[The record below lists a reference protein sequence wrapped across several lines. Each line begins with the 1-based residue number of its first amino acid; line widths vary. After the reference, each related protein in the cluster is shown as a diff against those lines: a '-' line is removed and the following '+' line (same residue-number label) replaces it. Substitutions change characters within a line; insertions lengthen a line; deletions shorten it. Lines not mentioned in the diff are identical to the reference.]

1 MSMEK
6 LPQFSLKK
14 FYLKDY
20 LTIFLG
26 TFMYALGVTLFI
38 MPQQFVLGGLTGV
51 AVLFNYGFGMPVSI
65 MVLIMNAILLAVSY
79 KVLGTEFLIKTV
91 VGVGSLTAFLGFFE
105 ALNFTPIMTEEPLM
119 AGLVGSIVAGAGVG
133 LVMSVNS
140 STGGTDIIILIIN
153 KYRNVTPGRMM
164 LYIDLF
170 IVTSSFLIFRSI
182 ETIVFGLIIIAV
194 MSTSVDWI
202 LNGIRQSVQFFIF
215 SREYDEIATQVNM
228 QLGRGCTVLDG
239 TGWYTKKEQKVLV
252 LMAKRSES
260 NSIFRLVKS
269 IDPNAFVSQSNVVG
283 VYGKGFDRIR

>member
-1 MSMEK
+1 MKKS
-6 LPQFSLKK
+6 PQFSLKK

-26 TFMYALGVTLFI
+26 TFMYALSVTLFI
-38 MPQQFVLGGLTGV
+38 MPHQFVLGGLTGV

-65 MVLIMNAILLAVSY
+65 TVLVVNAILLTISN

-105 ALNFTPIMTEEPLM
+105 TLNFTPIMTDEPLM
-119 AGLVGSIVAGAGVG
+119 AGLVGAIVAGAGVG

-140 STGGTDIIILIIN
+140 STGGTDIIILILN

-164 LYIDLF
+164 LYIDLI
-170 IVTSSFLIFRSI
+170 IVTSSFVIFRSI
-182 ETIVFGLIIIAV
+182 ETIVFGIIIIAV

-202 LNGIRQSVQFFIF
+202 LNGIRQSVQFFIV
-215 SREYDEIATQVNM
+215 SREYEEIATQVNM

-239 TGWYTKKEQKVLV
+239 TGWYTKSEQKVLI

-269 IDPNAFVSQSNVVG
+269 IDPNAFVSQTNVVG
-283 VYGKGFDRIR
+283 VYGKGFDRMR

>member
-1 MSMEK
+1 MEK

-38 MPQQFVLGGLTGV
+38 MPHQFVLGGLTGV
-51 AVLFNYGFGMPVSI
+51 AVLLNYGFGLPVSL
-65 MVLIMNAILLAVSY
+65 MVLILNAILLAVSY
-79 KVLGTEFLIKTV
+79 KVLGPEFLIKTV

-119 AGLVGSIVAGAGVG
+119 AGLIGSIVAGAGVG
-133 LVMSVNS
+133 FVMSVNS

-202 LNGIRQSVQFFIF
+202 LNGIRQSVQFFIV
-215 SREYDEIATQVNM
+215 SREYEEIATQVNM

-269 IDPNAFVSQSNVVG
+269 IDPNAFVSQTNVVG
-283 VYGKGFDRIR
+283 VYGKGFDRMR

>member
-1 MSMEK
+1 MKK

-38 MPQQFVLGGLTGV
+38 MPHQFVLGGLTGV

-65 MVLIMNAILLAVSY
+65 TVLVVNAILLAVSN

-105 ALNFTPIMTEEPLM
+105 TLNFTPIMTEEPLM
-119 AGLVGSIVAGAGVG
+119 AGLVGAIVAGAGVG

-140 STGGTDIIILIIN
+140 STGGTDIIILILN

-164 LYIDLF
+164 LYIDLI

-182 ETIVFGLIIIAV
+182 ETIVFGIIIIAV

-202 LNGIRQSVQFFIF
+202 LNGIRQSVQFFIV
-215 SREYDEIATQVNM
+215 SREYEEIATQVNM

-239 TGWYTKKEQKVLV
+239 TGWYTKSEQKVLI

-269 IDPNAFVSQSNVVG
+269 IDPYAFVSQTNVVG
-283 VYGKGFDRIR
+283 VYGKGFDRMR

>member
-1 MSMEK
+1 MKK

-38 MPQQFVLGGLTGV
+38 MPHQFVLGGLTGV

-65 MVLIMNAILLAVSY
+65 MVLIMNAILLSISY

-202 LNGIRQSVQFFIF
+202 LNGIRQSVQFFIV
-215 SREYDEIATQVNM
+215 SREFEEIATQVNM

-239 TGWYTKKEQKVLV
+239 TGWYTKKEQKVLI

-269 IDPNAFVSQSNVVG
+269 IDQNAFVSQTNVVG
-283 VYGKGFDRIR
+283 VYGKGFDRMR

>member
-1 MSMEK
+1 
-6 LPQFSLKK
+6 
-14 FYLKDY
+14 
-20 LTIFLG
+20 
-26 TFMYALGVTLFI
+26 MYALSVTLFI
-38 MPQQFVLGGLTGV
+38 MPHQFVLGGLTGV

-65 MVLIMNAILLAVSY
+65 TVLVVNAILLTISN

-105 ALNFTPIMTEEPLM
+105 TLNFTPIMTEEPLM
-119 AGLVGSIVAGAGVG
+119 AGLVGAIVAGAGVG

-140 STGGTDIIILIIN
+140 STGGTDIIILILN

-164 LYIDLF
+164 LYIDLI
-170 IVTSSFLIFRSI
+170 IVTSSFVIFRSI
-182 ETIVFGLIIIAV
+182 ETIVFGIIIIAV

-202 LNGIRQSVQFFIF
+202 LNGIRQSVQFFIV
-215 SREYDEIATQVNM
+215 SREYEEIATQVNM

-239 TGWYTKKEQKVLV
+239 TGWYTKSEQKVLI

-269 IDPNAFVSQSNVVG
+269 IDPNAFVSQTNVVG
-283 VYGKGFDRIR
+283 VYGKGFDRMR